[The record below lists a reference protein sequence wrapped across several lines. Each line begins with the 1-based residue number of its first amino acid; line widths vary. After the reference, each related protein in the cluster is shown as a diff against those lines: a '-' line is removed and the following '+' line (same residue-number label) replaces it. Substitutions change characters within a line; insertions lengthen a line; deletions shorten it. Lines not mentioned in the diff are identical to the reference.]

1 MSTLTQISLAEG
13 AELGAT
19 AAKEVAAVREFEAA
33 PVDNQVEL
41 GQADDFTGEATF
53 AFSTPVSGSTVKDA
67 PCE

>member
-19 AAKEVAAVREFEAA
+19 AAKEVVVVRVSFKAA

-41 GQADDFTGEATF
+41 GEADDFTGEATF
-53 AFSTPVSGSTVKDA
+53 AFTLRCRNRP
-67 PCE
+67 